1 MPWFTK
7 KERRMQVSDFPAIF
21 KADFGRF
28 RHISAVFRPVSA
40 VSAASRYDLIWPI
53 RPDFGRISSIRC
65 KSKLLRH
72 ESSRIGANWAESARI
87 REKKK
92 KRRRGLTRGQP
103 HWTPRL
109 VSRRVGRGCGTSGAA
124 SMLSSQHHDHH
135 KRIRSGEP
143 RALSGPA
150 TSVRTNRLSSQSHS
164 ELTTEELVAKSIAP
178 INKHF
183 LRPLLFR
190 PSSNDAVS
198 QTTTTASA
206 AIAPSQSSFVKYKK
220 SKRQLKCEIQIF
232 FFSLT
237 LNFLR
242 EQTKIIYIISL

>member
-1 MPWFTK
+1 MIHK
-7 KERRMQVSDFPAIF
+7 KRKRNASFEFSGHIQGRFRPFLAY
-21 KADFGRF
+21 FGRF
-28 RHISAVFRPVSA
+28 SACFSCIGRQ
-40 VSAASRYDLIWPI
+40 PI
-53 RPDFGRISSIRC
+53 RPDMADTARFWPNQPDSAQIEADSAWIEPHRC
-65 KSKLLRH
+65 EL
-72 ESSRIGANWAESARI
+72 SRVGANPR
-87 REKKK
+87 KKK
-92 KRRRGLTRGQP
+92 KSRCGLTRGQP
-103 HWTPRL
+103 HRTPRL
-109 VSRRVGRGCGTSGAA
+109 VSRRVGRGCGTYGAA

-143 RALSGPA
+143 WALSGPA
-150 TSVRTNRLSSQSHS
+150 TSVRTSRLSSQSHS

-183 LRPLLFR
+183 LHPLPFR
-190 PSSNDAVS
+190 PSSNDVVS

-206 AIAPSQSSFVKYKK
+206 AIAPSQSSFVKDKK
-220 SKRQLKCEIQIF
+220 SKRQLKCEIQNF